1 MPTPSIS
8 CFDLCPGPS
17 QPPQQEG
24 STLFSQ
30 LSLERP
36 PVTATALPS
45 PSQRGSSS
53 HLGVLNS
60 THHVFFLET
69 QYEVLPPGD
78 GFPELS
84 GQPQAA
90 SGNG

>member
-1 MPTPSIS
+1 MPTPLHLSL
-8 CFDLCPGPS
+8 DLCPGPT

-24 STLFSQ
+24 STLFFQ

-53 HLGVLNS
+53 YLGVLNS
-60 THHVFFLET
+60 THPRVFSGDS
-69 QYEVLPPGD
+69 VLGV
-78 GFPELS
+78 
-84 GQPQAA
+84 AT
-90 SGNG
+90 